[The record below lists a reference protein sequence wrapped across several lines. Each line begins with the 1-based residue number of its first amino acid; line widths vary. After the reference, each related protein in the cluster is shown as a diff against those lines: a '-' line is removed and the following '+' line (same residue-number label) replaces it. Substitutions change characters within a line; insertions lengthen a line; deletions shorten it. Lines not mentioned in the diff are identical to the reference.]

1 MNNAAI
7 RPRNTPGNERN
18 IVQGSS
24 NVRRKCL
31 SQSLYETL
39 RDRIISGEYPAD
51 SRLPAE
57 RELVEMFGVNRGAV
71 REAIQRLAQAKLIVT
86 THGGGSRVEDYLAT
100 AGLDLLV
107 DLVVVGNSTHR
118 LDAVRSL
125 IEMRT
130 ALAVDAA
137 RLAALNRTP
146 TDLAA
151 IRALSQDIAT
161 LSDNPDN
168 NAALQEQLL
177 ALWESIINASGN
189 IAYRLAFNTLR
200 DGYRLFGK
208 IMHKVVRES
217 FHAPDY
223 RFLISAIAD
232 GDTARAERGARRIVE
247 KDALVFLARI
257 SA

>member
-7 RPRNTPGNERN
+7 RPHNTPDNERDTA
-18 IVQGSS
+18 QGSG

-39 RDRIISGEYPAD
+39 RDQIVSGAYPAG

-57 RELVEMFGVNRGAV
+57 RELVEIFGVNRGAV
-71 REAIQRLAQAKLIVT
+71 REASQRLAQAKLIVT

-100 AGLDLLV
+100 AGLELLV

-137 RLAALNRTP
+137 RLAALNRTH
-146 TDLAA
+146 TGLAA

-161 LSDNPDN
+161 LRDD
-168 NAALQEQLL
+168 AALQEQLL

-200 DGYRLFGK
+200 DGYRLFGT
-208 IMHKVVRES
+208 IMHKIIRES

-247 KDALVFLARI
+247 KDAMVFLARI
-257 SA
+257 SK